1 MKDINR
7 FAGIIIKYGDEVLLG
22 KRNVHKSL
30 PGEWSIPAGHLHE
43 GEEPIHAAK
52 RETFEETNIK
62 IDGKLKLVGFINR
75 HNREGKK
82 NKGLMYVF
90 LYESD
95 EKLIPNLKQAKDGK
109 EHSEMK
115 YFSLKNLP
123 FNDKSDQLCEIITR
137 ILKKD

>member
-7 FAGIIIKYGDEVLLG
+7 FAGVIIKYGDEVLLG
-22 KRNVHKSL
+22 KRNAHKSL

-43 GEEPIHAAK
+43 KEHPIKAAK
-52 RETFEETNIK
+52 RECFEETNIK
-62 IDGKLKLVGFINR
+62 IKGDLKLVGFINR

-90 LYESD
+90 LYETD
-95 EKLIPNLKQAKDGK
+95 DKLKPNLSKAKDGE

-115 YFSLKNLP
+115 YFTLENLP
-123 FNDKSDQLCEIITR
+123 FDDKEGQLYKIITK

>member
-22 KRNVHKSL
+22 KRNSHKSL

-52 RETFEETNIK
+52 RECFEETNIK

-75 HNREGKK
+75 HNREGEK

-90 LYESD
+90 LYESKD
-95 EKLIPNLKQAKDGK
+95 KLTPNLKKAKDGE
-109 EHSEMK
+109 EHSEMR
-115 YFSLKNLP
+115 YFTLENLP
-123 FNDKSDQLCEIITR
+123 FKDKSDQLSQIIRR

>member
-7 FAGIIIKYGDEVLLG
+7 YAGVIIKHGDEVLLG
-22 KRNVHKSL
+22 KRNTNKTL

-43 GEEPIHAAK
+43 SEHPIDAAV

-62 IDGKLKLVGFINR
+62 IKGNLKLVGFINR

-90 LYESD
+90 LYNTD
-95 EKLIPNLKQAKDGK
+95 KKVIPDLEKAKDGD
-109 EHSEMK
+109 EHTQFK
-115 YFSLKNLP
+115 YFNLENLP
-123 FNDKSDQLCEIITR
+123 ISDKNNQLLKIIMK

>member
-7 FAGIIIKYGDEVLLG
+7 FAGVIIKYGDDVLLG
-22 KRNVHKSL
+22 KRSIHKSL

-43 GEEPIHAAK
+43 GEHPMDACR
-52 RETFEETNIK
+52 RECYEETNIK
-62 IDGKLKLVGFINR
+62 INGKLKLVGFINR

-95 EKLIPNLKQAKDGK
+95 KKLNPNLNSAKDGD
-109 EHSEMK
+109 EHSEFK
-115 YFSLKNLP
+115 YFNLNNLP
-123 FNDKSDQLCEIITR
+123 FSDKSDQLSQIITR
-137 ILKKD
+137 ILKKY

>member
-7 FAGIIIKYGDEVLLG
+7 FAGIIIKCGDEVLLG
-22 KRNVHKSL
+22 KRNTHKSL
-30 PGEWSIPAGHLHE
+30 PGEWSIPAGHLHKKE
-43 GEEPIHAAK
+43 HPMDAAI

-82 NKGLMYVF
+82 SKGLMYVF
-90 LYESD
+90 LYDTD
-95 EKLIPNLKQAKDGK
+95 EKLLPNLKKAKDGE
-109 EHSEMK
+109 EHSEME
-115 YFSLKNLP
+115 YFTLENLP
-123 FNDKSDQLCEIITR
+123 FDKKDGQLAKLITR

>member
-7 FAGIIIKYGDEVLLG
+7 FAGIIIKYGDKVLLG
-22 KRNVHKSL
+22 KRNAHKSL
-30 PGEWSIPAGHLHE
+30 PGEWSIPAGHLHKNE
-43 GEEPIHAAK
+43 HPMDASR
-52 RETFEETNIK
+52 RETYEETNIK

-95 EKLIPNLKQAKDGK
+95 KKLIPDLSKAKDGE
-109 EHSEMK
+109 EHSKME
-115 YFSLKNLP
+115 YFNLENLP
-123 FNDKSDQLCEIITR
+123 FDDKEGQLCKIITKL
-137 ILKKD
+137 LKKD

>member
-7 FAGIIIKYGDEVLLG
+7 FAGIIIKCGDEVLLG
-22 KRNVHKSL
+22 KRNTHKTL

-43 GEEPIHAAK
+43 KEHPMDAAI

-90 LYESD
+90 LYDTD
-95 EKLIPNLKQAKDGK
+95 EKLLPNLKKAKDGE
-109 EHSEMK
+109 EHSEME
-115 YFSLKNLP
+115 YFTLENLP
-123 FNDKSDQLCEIITR
+123 FDKKDDQLCKLITR